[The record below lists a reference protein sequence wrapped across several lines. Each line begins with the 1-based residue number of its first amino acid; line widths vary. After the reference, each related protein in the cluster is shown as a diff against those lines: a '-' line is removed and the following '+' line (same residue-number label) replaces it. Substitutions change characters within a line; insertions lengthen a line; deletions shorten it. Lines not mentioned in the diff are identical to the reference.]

1 MGIYPDFMFISQ
13 NTFVDQAV
21 YTAWCGLYIS
31 IDKDLSFI
39 VAAALSPRGSS
50 WRLYSEM
57 ERLLDE
63 KYFVVQSA
71 ISVRR
76 RKLTRSKQVDLSF
89 VKCRRRKRFRRTGC
103 LIFCVWIELFWEPCF
118 IIAAMYSL
126 YQTWQFWV
134 KFRYTCDFRFLR
146 NRNIFLSLVG
156 GLEDKKYTSIFVCPE
171 IALFC

>member
-1 MGIYPDFMFISQ
+1 M
-13 NTFVDQAV
+13 
-21 YTAWCGLYIS
+21 L
-31 IDKDLSFI
+31 DK
-39 VAAALSPRGSS
+39 
-50 WRLYSEM
+50 
-57 ERLLDE
+57 
-63 KYFVVQSA
+63 KYLVVQSA

-76 RKLTRSKQVDLSF
+76 RKLTKSKQVDLSF
-89 VKCRRRKRFRRTGC
+89 VKCRRGKRFRRTGC

-118 IIAAMYSL
+118 LAAMYSL

-146 NRNIFLSLVG
+146 NGNIFLSLVG